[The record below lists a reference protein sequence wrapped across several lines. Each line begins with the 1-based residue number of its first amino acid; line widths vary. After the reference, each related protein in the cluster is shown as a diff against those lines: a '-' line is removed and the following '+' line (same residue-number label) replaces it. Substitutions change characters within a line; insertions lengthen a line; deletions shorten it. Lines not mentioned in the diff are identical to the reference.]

1 MAPYMARLS
10 PGSLQVT
17 QTSVH
22 VTNDIKHLAT
32 YGTIYGNLG
41 AGTLV
46 RACVRAFINI
56 FKPIYVIPTYPGP
69 LPVALFIGPLL
80 SLLMYVYILLE
91 ILLGGARACTRGW
104 VLLRLPGGACGA
116 PEGASFPPPL
126 PRGSLRWFRGLY
138 GALRGSCGERLLHC
152 LVGPAVFPPEGGV
165 LVVVPEHLWFY
176 QLALLSI
183 EPCSAEVTWVLW
195 FCS

>member
-32 YGTIYGNLG
+32 YGTIYGNPG
-41 AGTLV
+41 VGTLV
-46 RACVRAFINI
+46 RVCVRAFINI

-91 ILLGGARACTRGW
+91 ILLGGARACTRGGFFF
-104 VLLRLPGGACGA
+104 V
-116 PEGASFPPPL
+116 S
-126 PRGSLRWFRGLY
+126 
-138 GALRGSCGERLLHC
+138 
-152 LVGPAVFPPEGGV
+152 LVGPAEPQKGPLSPLPCPGGHSGGFV
-165 LVVVPEHLWFY
+165 ASTGL
-176 QLALLSI
+176 
-183 EPCSAEVTWVLW
+183 
-195 FCS
+195 